1 MNEKTLISFDYAIKY
16 LLKHKADYD
25 IVEGFISA
33 VISSCGYPPVTIK
46 ALLESASN
54 KEDADL
60 KSVIADLIVEDLSGV
75 KYVVEIDRSYTNL
88 FLHKACFN
96 SSRLIVDSIYSN
108 DDYSTIKKIINI
120 NLAYFA
126 FGDIKSPLHYGKT
139 VFYQMDRDHPQNLH
153 LANTGLKYFDINNIF
168 PEYLVISLPLF
179 DDEVKSELDEW
190 LYMMKH
196 SKVRDDFKSPYMK
209 KVSERLNIL
218 KMTPEELD
226 KYREYRNKVLKDR
239 DYLVAAEEKGEAR
252 GEARGI
258 EKGIEKGKIEIAHN
272 MLEDK
277 MSLETISKYSGLT
290 IDEIKKLL

>member
-1 MNEKTLISFDYAIKY
+1 
-16 LLKHKADYD
+16 
-25 IVEGFISA
+25 
-33 VISSCGYPPVTIK
+33 
-46 ALLESASN
+46 
-54 KEDADL
+54 
-60 KSVIADLIVEDLSGV
+60 
-75 KYVVEIDRSYTNL
+75 
-88 FLHKACFN
+88 
-96 SSRLIVDSIYSN
+96 
-108 DDYSTIKKIINI
+108 
-120 NLAYFA
+120 
-126 FGDIKSPLHYGKT
+126 
-139 VFYQMDRDHPQNLH
+139 
-153 LANTGLKYFDINNIF
+153 
-168 PEYLVISLPLF
+168 
-179 DDEVKSELDEW
+179 
-190 LYMMKH
+190 MKH